1 MKTKRLTS
9 RHALIVTGKLVLIF
23 LAFTFQGFRSSETF
37 DLTVKITNLGN
48 TKGAVEIGL
57 YDKGDH
63 FPSPGKQWK
72 MARPTVNGN
81 TVTYHFRDLP
91 AGDYAIATYHD
102 ENGDGKCNKNMFG
115 VPTEA
120 YAFSN
125 DVRPF
130 LSAPDFSTCRFWVTE
145 NKTLN
150 IKMVY

>member
-1 MKTKRLTS
+1 MKQKRRNST
-9 RHALIVTGKLVLIF
+9 RALIFCGKLILIF
-23 LAFTFQGFRSSETF
+23 LVIILQGFRSAGEF
-37 DLTVKITNLGN
+37 NLTVKVTNLGN
-48 TKGAVEIGL
+48 TSGALEIGL

-81 TVTYHFRDLP
+81 SVTYHFNDLP

-125 DVRPF
+125 DIRPF

-145 NKTLN
+145 NKILN

>member
-1 MKTKRLTS
+1 MKIKRQNSKAL
-9 RHALIVTGKLVLIF
+9 LIVSGKLILILMVF
-23 LAFTFQGFRSSETF
+23 ALHGFRSSGTF
-37 DLTVKITNLGN
+37 DLTVKITNLES

-102 ENGDGKCNKNMFG
+102 ENGDAKCNKNMFG

-125 DVRPF
+125 DIRPF

-145 NKTLN
+145 NKTLT